1 MERGCITLKD
11 IISLDGNII
20 NYIEYKNTFGPYNGD
35 FLDYNIIRNGV
46 GGLNL
51 GNLENTDKIVFKD
64 TLVGKL
70 GRKSFFTE
78 INSTESPLCVELWN
92 RKYGITISRENWN
105 LVHQLKESKLKALTF
120 KILHG
125 IYPSNELLFKM
136 ELSGSP
142 MCTLCNQRD
151 TLEHFFFHC
160 EKIKPLWEK
169 VITEINLYM
178 GIRIKL
184 NEKVVLLGANVI
196 PRRRSKQVSQ
206 INHVLAVAKSAI
218 SKFRY
223 GPERPLL
230 DIYETDSNVRGI
242 WQGYQ

>member
-1 MERGCITLKD
+1 
-11 IISLDGNII
+11 
-20 NYIEYKNTFGPYNGD
+20 
-35 FLDYNIIRNGV
+35 
-46 GGLNL
+46 
-51 GNLENTDKIVFKD
+51 
-64 TLVGKL
+64 
-70 GRKSFFTE
+70 
-78 INSTESPLCVELWN
+78 
-92 RKYGITISRENWN
+92 
-105 LVHQLKESKLKALTF
+105 
-120 KILHG
+120 
-125 IYPSNELLFKM
+125 M
-136 ELSGSP
+136 ELSGTP

-160 EKIKPLWEK
+160 EKIKPFWEK
-169 VITEINLYM
+169 VMTEINLYM

-196 PRRRSKQVSQ
+196 PRMRSKQVSQ